1 MSKAT
6 GPTNPNLQKL
16 IFDLRMLSN
25 KEKVNIWRT
34 IASELEKSSRRRRS
48 INLSKINKVAKD
60 NETIIVA
67 GTVLGTGMLTK
78 KLTISAFKFS
88 ESAKKKLK
96 DHITIQ
102 ELMKKNP
109 KGKGLRILG

>member
-1 MSKAT
+1 MLTMGTKLSIT
-6 GPTNPNLQKL
+6 TQLENSSLITNAKRIRSNL
-16 IFDLRMLSN
+16 
-25 KEKVNIWRT
+25 
-34 IASELEKSSRRRRS
+34 SRRRRS

-67 GTVLGTGMLTK
+67 GTVLGTGILTK

-96 DHITIQ
+96 DHMTIQ